1 MLAVRHVKSI
11 MICALAA
18 AAPVYG
24 QTQPAPG
31 ALDPKQPDAL
41 HEFSASLQSLAHRA
55 GRAVV
60 QIFSSGYALRDE
72 EEGSSSA
79 SLLTR
84 QRSTGSGIILSADG
98 YIVTNAHVVRAGQR
112 LQVQLSSPAESTPGH
127 SLLRPAGKK
136 ITAKVVG
143 VDRETDLAVLKIDAP
158 NLAHLTLGDSD
169 ELRQGQIVL
178 AFGSPLGLA
187 NSVTM
192 GVVSST
198 VRQLKPDDPVV
209 YIQTDAPINPG
220 NSGGPLLDTDGRV
233 VGINT
238 LILTQSGG
246 SEGVGFA
253 IPSNVVKNV
262 YTQIRKD
269 GHVHRGQIGVY
280 AQTISPAFAAGLG
293 LPQEYGVVIGDV
305 APDGPADKAGLQVGD
320 VILRLDGKPMEN
332 ARQLEVNIYRRSLN
346 EKVSLDVMRGHD
358 ALTVEVPVIERKDD
372 PQRFADMV
380 NPDSNVVA
388 RLGILGIPIDRK
400 VAAMLPDLRKTYG
413 VVVAASMFGSQG
425 GLKPGDVI
433 YALNGSPISSVDALR
448 SALSAIKP
456 GDAAVLQI
464 ERDGRLMFLEVE
476 LE

>member
-1 MLAVRHVKSI
+1 MKRGTHLLIWAV
-11 MICALAA
+11 A
-18 AAPVYG
+18 AAPLYC
-24 QTQPAPG
+24 QAPG
-31 ALDPKQPDAL
+31 ALDTKQPDAL
-41 HEFSASLQSLAHRA
+41 HEFSSSLQTLAHRA

-60 QIFSSGYALRDE
+60 QIFSTGYALRDE
-72 EEGSSSA
+72 EENSSAA

-84 QRSTGSGIILSADG
+84 QRSTGSGIILTADG
-98 YIVTNAHVVRAGQR
+98 YIVTNAHVVRSGQR
-112 LQVQLSSPAESTPGH
+112 LQVQLSSPPENQPGH

-136 ITAKVVG
+136 VAAKVVG
-143 VDRETDLAVLKIDAP
+143 VDRETDLAVLKIEGE
-158 NLAHLTLGDSD
+158 NLQHLQLGDSD

-198 VRQLKPDDPVV
+198 ARQLKPDDPVV

-238 LILTQSGG
+238 MILTQSGG
-246 SEGVGFA
+246 SEGVGLA

-262 YTQIRKD
+262 YSQIKKD
-269 GHVHRGQIGVY
+269 GHVHRGQLGVY
-280 AQTISPAFAAGLG
+280 AQTITPALAAGLG
-293 LPQEYGVVIGDV
+293 LQQEWGVVIGDV
-305 APDGPADKAGLQVGD
+305 ASDGPADKAGLHVGD

-346 EKVSLDVMRGHD
+346 EKVKLDVMRGHD

-380 NPDSNVVA
+380 NPDQNVVA
-388 RLGILGIPIDRK
+388 RLGILGIAIDRK
-400 VAAMLPDLRKTYG
+400 VSAMLPDLRKTYG

-425 GLKPGDVI
+425 GLQTGDVI
-433 YALNGSPISSVDALR
+433 YAVNGDPISSVEALR
-448 SALSAIKP
+448 TALGSVKSGDPAI
-456 GDAAVLQI
+456 LQI

>member
-1 MLAVRHVKSI
+1 
-11 MICALAA
+11 
-18 AAPVYG
+18 
-24 QTQPAPG
+24 
-31 ALDPKQPDAL
+31 
-41 HEFSASLQSLAHRA
+41 
-55 GRAVV
+55 
-60 QIFSSGYALRDE
+60 
-72 EEGSSSA
+72 
-79 SLLTR
+79 
-84 QRSTGSGIILSADG
+84 
-98 YIVTNAHVVRAGQR
+98 
-112 LQVQLSSPAESTPGH
+112 
-127 SLLRPAGKK
+127 
-136 ITAKVVG
+136 
-143 VDRETDLAVLKIDAP
+143 VDRETDLAVLKIEAAG
-158 NLAHLTLGDSD
+158 LGHLTLGDSD

-262 YTQIRKD
+262 YAQIRKD
-269 GHVHRGQIGVY
+269 GHVHRGQIGIY
-280 AQTISPAFAAGLG
+280 AQTITPAFAAGLG
-293 LPQEYGVVIGDV
+293 LLQEYGVVIGDI
-305 APDGPADKAGLQVGD
+305 APNGPADKAGLQVGD

-332 ARQLEVNIYRRSLN
+332 ARQLEVNVYRRSLN

-358 ALTVEVPVIERKDD
+358 ALKVDVPVIERKDD

-380 NPDSNVVA
+380 NPDQNVVA
-388 RLGILGIPIDRK
+388 RLGILGIPIDRR

-425 GLKPGDVI
+425 GLQPGDVI
-433 YALNGSPISSVDALR
+433 YALNGAPISSVEALR
-448 SALSAIKP
+448 SALSAIKS
-456 GDAAVLQI
+456 GDAAILQI
-464 ERDGRLMFLEVE
+464 ERDGQLRFLEVE

>member
-1 MLAVRHVKSI
+1 M
-11 MICALAA
+11 
-18 AAPVYG
+18 
-24 QTQPAPG
+24 
-31 ALDPKQPDAL
+31 
-41 HEFSASLQSLAHRA
+41 
-55 GRAVV
+55 
-60 QIFSSGYALRDE
+60 
-72 EEGSSSA
+72 
-79 SLLTR
+79 
-84 QRSTGSGIILSADG
+84 
-98 YIVTNAHVVRAGQR
+98 
-112 LQVQLSSPAESTPGH
+112 
-127 SLLRPAGKK
+127 
-136 ITAKVVG
+136 
-143 VDRETDLAVLKIDAP
+143 
-158 NLAHLTLGDSD
+158 
-169 ELRQGQIVL
+169 L

-198 VRQLKPDDPVV
+198 ARQLKPDDPVV

-269 GHVHRGQIGVY
+269 GHVHRGQIGIY
-280 AQTISPAFAAGLG
+280 AQTITPTFAAGLG
-293 LPQEYGVVIGDV
+293 LPQEWGVVIGDV
-305 APDGPADKAGLQVGD
+305 TPDGPADKAGLQVGD
-320 VILRLDGKPMEN
+320 VILRLDGKPIEN

-346 EKVSLDVMRGHD
+346 EKVSLDVMRGRD

-380 NPDSNVVA
+380 NPDNNVVA
-388 RLGILGIPIDRK
+388 RLGILGISIDRK

-425 GLKPGDVI
+425 GLQPGDVI
-433 YALNGSPISSVDALR
+433 YALNGAPVSSVEALR
-448 SALSAIKP
+448 SALGAVKP
-456 GDAAVLQI
+456 GDVAILQI
-464 ERDGRLMFLEVE
+464 EREARLMFLEVE